1 MSFSP
6 FDSLAARLLPELDP
20 GDDGSHDIG
29 HLARVWANARAIQ
42 AEEGGDAEL
51 LAAAVLLH
59 DCVHVEK
66 SSPLRA
72 RASRLAA
79 ERARRVLAGLGWD
92 GVRIEAAAHAIAA
105 HSFSAGIAP
114 ETLEARILQDADR
127 LEALGAIGIAR
138 LFYTAGRMGS
148 LFYDPADPRA
158 ERRALDDRAF
168 AIDHFR
174 AKLLRLEGSFQ
185 TATGKR
191 LARER
196 TRLVAD
202 FLAAFEAEIGL
213 PDPAP
218 THPEPGDAPGA
229 SLRQG

>member
-1 MSFSP
+1 MSFAP
-6 FDSLAARLLPELDP
+6 HDALAARLLPLLDA
-20 GDDGSHDIG
+20 GNDGSHDVA
-29 HLARVWANARAIQ
+29 HLARVWANARVIQ

-66 SSPLRA
+66 SSPLRP

-79 ERARRVLAGLGWD
+79 ERARGLLAGLGWD
-92 GVRIEAAAHAIAA
+92 PARIEAAAHAIEA

-114 ETLEARILQDADR
+114 TTLEARILQDADR

-138 LFYTAGRMGS
+138 LFYTAGRMNS
-148 LFYDPADPRA
+148 LLYDPADPRA
-158 ERRALDDRAF
+158 EGRALDDRAF

-174 AKLLRLEGSFQ
+174 AKLLKLEGGFQ
-185 TATGKR
+185 TRAGAR

-196 TRLVAD
+196 TRLVVD

-213 PDPAP
+213 PGLP
-218 THPEPGDAPGA
+218 PEPGRAPG
-229 SLRQG
+229 SSPPNE

>member
-1 MSFSP
+1 MSFAP
-6 FDSLAARLLPELDP
+6 HDALADRLLPLLDA
-20 GDDGSHDIG
+20 GNDGSHDTA

-66 SSPLRA
+66 SSPLRPQ
-72 RASRLAA
+72 ASRLAA
-79 ERARRVLAGLGWD
+79 ERARGLLAGLGWPAA
-92 GVRIEAAAHAIAA
+92 RIEAAAHAIAA

-138 LFYTAGRMGS
+138 LFYTAGRMNS
-148 LFYDPADPRA
+148 LLYDPADPRA

-174 AKLLRLEGSFQ
+174 AKLLRLEGGFQ
-185 TATGKR
+185 TGAGR
-191 LARER
+191 RMAGER
-196 TRLVAD
+196 TRLVAE
-202 FLAAFEAEIGL
+202 FLAAFETEIGL
-213 PDPAP
+213 PGAAGGPAV
-218 THPEPGDAPGA
+218 G
-229 SLRQG
+229 

>member
-6 FDSLAARLLPELDP
+6 FDDLAARLLPQVEQ
-20 GDDGSHDIG
+20 GGDGSHDIS
-29 HLARVWANARAIQ
+29 HLARVWANARAI
-42 AEEGGDAEL
+42 AATEGGDGEV

-66 SSPLRA
+66 SSPLRP

-79 ERARRVLAGLGWD
+79 ERARAILAGLGWAPAR
-92 GVRIEAAAHAIAA
+92 VQAAAHAIAA

-127 LEALGAIGIAR
+127 LEAIGAIGVAR
-138 LFYTAGRMGS
+138 CFYTAGRMGS
-148 LFYDPADPRA
+148 ALYDTADPRG

-174 AKLLRLEGSFQ
+174 TKLLTLEGGFQ
-185 TATGKR
+185 TEAGAR

-196 TRLVAD
+196 TQLVRN
-202 FLAAFEAEIGL
+202 FLAAFETEIGFSQ
-213 PDPAP
+213 
-218 THPEPGDAPGA
+218 TETN
-229 SLRQG
+229 RRRE